1 VRVRDDDFVMTALL
15 DPGRMPGTSTIWL
28 TGQFESGEMISMTQS
43 GVDELLSS
51 LIQALDEPR
60 WSTEITLSVGGLL
73 ITGTPISESEYLEH
87 LGVQIDE
94 SLQKAGAGH
103 PTLKQ
108 TLVHVATE
116 VQSLRDSGVPRDS
129 VLLAQATL
137 FAGGPTSVSVP
148 LWRVPLIAVSGWT
161 FGRAC

>member
-1 VRVRDDDFVMTALL
+1 M
-15 DPGRMPGTSTIWL
+15 S
-28 TGQFESGEMISMTQS
+28 QS
-43 GVDELLSS
+43 GVDALLAS

-60 WSTEITLSVGGLL
+60 LATEITLSVGGLL
-73 ITGTPISESEYLEH
+73 VTGTPISESEYLEH
-87 LGVQIDE
+87 LGMQIDD
-94 SLQKAGAGH
+94 SLKKAGAGH

-116 VQSLRDSGVPRDS
+116 VQTLRDQGVPRDS

-137 FAGGPTSVSVP
+137 FAGGAASVSVP

-161 FGRAC
+161 MGRAI

>member
-1 VRVRDDDFVMTALL
+1 MA
-15 DPGRMPGTSTIWL
+15 
-28 TGQFESGEMISMTQS
+28 QS

-73 ITGTPISESEYLEH
+73 VTGTPISETEYLEH
-87 LGVQIDE
+87 LGIQIDE
-94 SLQKAGAGH
+94 GLQKAGAEH

-108 TLVHVATE
+108 TLVQIASK
-116 VQSLRDSGVPRDS
+116 VQSLRDSGTPHDS

-137 FAGGPTSVSVP
+137 FAGGPASVSVP

-161 FGRAC
+161 VGRAT

>member
-1 VRVRDDDFVMTALL
+1 
-15 DPGRMPGTSTIWL
+15 MP
-28 TGQFESGEMISMTQS
+28 MS
-43 GVDELLSS
+43 GVDALLAS

-73 ITGTPISESEYLEH
+73 VTGTPISETEYLEH
-87 LGVQIDE
+87 LGTQIDL
-94 SLQKAGAGH
+94 SLQKAGAEH
-103 PTLKQ
+103 PVLKKTLI
-108 TLVHVATE
+108 HVAGE

-137 FAGGPTSVSVP
+137 FAGGSTSVSVP

-161 FGRAC
+161 VGRAC